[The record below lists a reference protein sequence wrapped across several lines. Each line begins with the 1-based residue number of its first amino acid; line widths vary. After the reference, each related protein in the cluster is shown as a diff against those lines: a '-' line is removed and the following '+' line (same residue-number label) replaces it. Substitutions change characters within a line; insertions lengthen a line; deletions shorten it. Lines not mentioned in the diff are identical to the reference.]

1 MKPFQS
7 IANIYNKSTI
17 WGKLFF
23 ILLLFLIVVSLFKY
37 SSNSNSSRANKR
49 IEGFVQSDQFLFKTG
64 PDVYDNFYVDIYDY
78 LVYNNIKD
86 QFEIGEIINA
96 TKPTET
102 SIILDIGSGTGH
114 HVNLLKEK
122 GINNVIGIDN
132 SEEMVKK
139 AKENY
144 PNYDFIQGD
153 IMNANNFQPYSFTH
167 ILCLYFTIYYMKDKQ
182 QFFKR
187 CFDLLMG
194 GGYLVIHLVDRH
206 QFDPVLPAANPLL
219 LLTPQRYAETRITK
233 SNITFDD
240 FKYESNFD
248 LDPQNNMAVFVEKFK
263 NKENGK
269 VFRKNEHPFY
279 MEDVDDIVVMAQN
292 VGFIIQGKIDMVKVG
307 YEYNYLYL
315 FQKPN

>member
-1 MKPFQS
+1 MNKFLMKPFQS

-23 ILLLFLIVVSLFKY
+23 IVLLFLIVVSLFKY

-132 SEEMVKK
+132 SEL
-139 AKENY
+139 
-144 PNYDFIQGD
+144 I
-153 IMNANNFQPYSFTH
+153 S
-167 ILCLYFTIYYMKDKQ
+167 
-182 QFFKR
+182 
-187 CFDLLMG
+187 
-194 GGYLVIHLVDRH
+194 
-206 QFDPVLPAANPLL
+206 
-219 LLTPQRYAETRITK
+219 
-233 SNITFDD
+233 
-240 FKYESNFD
+240 
-248 LDPQNNMAVFVEKFK
+248 
-263 NKENGK
+263 
-269 VFRKNEHPFY
+269 
-279 MEDVDDIVVMAQN
+279 
-292 VGFIIQGKIDMVKVG
+292 
-307 YEYNYLYL
+307 
-315 FQKPN
+315 